1 MLFVLYLT
9 ATKIAIFVFLP
20 TATCAFHLMGLL
32 HFIRR
37 NTYHHVFF
45 DLDRTLWDFERNR
58 DLTLGQM
65 YVEHRLERV
74 FGSLQTFSECYCRHN
89 DRLWGYYGRH
99 EIDKPTLRFKRF
111 YDTLREFG
119 LDDPT
124 LTHTLDA
131 DYIGLMPSHNALV
144 DGAAELLCYLSER
157 NYQLHII
164 TNGFSEVQSPK
175 LERAGVLQH
184 FQWVITSEQSGVHK
198 PDPRAFGYALAGY
211 GRTLFGQPAKM
222 DYILLGLLLF
232 IIPKENFTLKRRWLW
247 IGLLALIIGFITCR
261 LLGGSFRRR
270 LFGRICRTC

>member
-124 LTHTLDA
+124 LAHTLDA

-184 FQWVITSEQSGVHK
+184 FQWVITSEQSGFHK
-198 PDPRAFGYALAGY
+198 PDPRAFGYALAKANARKRESIMVGDNFEADIM
-211 GRTLFGQPAKM
+211 GAMRFGMAQIYFNPNGAVPAHKPTHEVQHLLQIRN
-222 DYILLGLLLF
+222 IL
-232 IIPKENFTLKRRWLW
+232 
-247 IGLLALIIGFITCR
+247 
-261 LLGGSFRRR
+261 
-270 LFGRICRTC
+270 